1 MEQSLNTKDTLKEGN
16 SNITDMILLEFVL
29 ENLLISM
36 TLNFVPY

>member
-1 MEQSLNTKDTLKEGN
+1 MERSLNTKDTLKEG
-16 SNITDMILLEFVL
+16 SSYITEFFF